1 MSDTPQV
8 SVVVPI
14 SERHDRMDKLYSI
27 YAAELREMKQSFEF
41 IFVVDGA
48 FPLAV
53 DALKKLQSEGEPIR
67 IIQFARSFG
76 ESMALME
83 GFRQAKGE
91 LILTLA
97 SYIQIE
103 PKDLHKVFDAYNAG
117 HDMVIT
123 RRYPRKD
130 PLINRIQASIYH
142 YVIRKLTN
150 TSFRDIT
157 SGMRLISRKVLSE
170 FVLYGDLHRFLP
182 IFAFQRGVNV
192 REIKVGQRK
201 EDTQV
206 RVVNAGAYVRRLL
219 DILTL
224 FFLVKFTK
232 KPLRFFGLIGVG
244 LGLPGVLIIAY
255 LGVLR
260 LFYGVGLADRPFLL
274 MGILLLVFGFHL
286 FSVGLIGE
294 LIIYCHSR
302 EVLDYR
308 VKKIIE

>member
-1 MSDTPQV
+1 VSDTPQV

>member
-1 MSDTPQV
+1 
-8 SVVVPI
+8 
-14 SERHDRMDKLYSI
+14 MDKLYSI

>member
-1 MSDTPQV
+1 
-8 SVVVPI
+8 
-14 SERHDRMDKLYSI
+14 MDKLYSI

-232 KPLRFFGLIGVG
+232 KPLRFFGLIGVV

>member
-1 MSDTPQV
+1 MSETPQV

-14 SERHDRMDKLYSI
+14 SERHDRMDKLFNI
-27 YAAELREMKQSFEF
+27 YAAELREMKKSFEF

-53 DALKKLQSEGEPIR
+53 DALEKLRSEGEPVR

-83 GFRQAKGE
+83 GFRQSKGE

-97 SYIQIE
+97 SYIQID
-103 PKDLHKVFDAYNAG
+103 PQDLHKVFDAHSAG

-192 REIKVGQRK
+192 REVKVGQRK

-206 RVVNAGAYVRRLL
+206 RIVHAGAYVRRLL

-244 LGLPGVLIIAY
+244 LSLPGVLIITY
-255 LGVLR
+255 LGIMR

-274 MGILLLVFGFHL
+274 MGILLLVFGLHL

>member
-1 MSDTPQV
+1 
-8 SVVVPI
+8 
-14 SERHDRMDKLYSI
+14 MDKLYSI

-206 RVVNAGAYVRRLL
+206 RVVNAGAYGRRLL